1 MTINEL
7 EQGLRNLIATQP
19 MVTAGPVGEVVNC
32 VLSMIDAF
40 RNLSF
45 KIQSYPAQDVLK
57 FNMLNE
63 SQKLENNFSNWVC
76 QVMQERGI
84 NLMLYI
90 PRNQPQMAPMVNQ
103 YGMITN
109 QPIDQSM
116 MMGQMMYQ
124 AAPQQNMGMM
134 NQMAQPV
141 QMMPQGGYNQMQPT
155 MQMMGQQPVQPNG
168 RAPRRQAAT
177 FPGYGNQAAPTRLEP
192 NSNPMMRPQAA
203 SQTKIKTSPKVS
215 AAQPEMHRSS
225 DQNIQMAPATS
236 PAEEMMSGGS
246 IDVDATKSGGGKA
259 AGRDYLMELLKK

>member
-19 MVTAGPVGEVVNC
+19 MVTTGAVGEVVNC

-45 KIQSYPAQDVLK
+45 KVQSYPVQDVLK

-63 SQKLENNFSNWVC
+63 SQKFESNFSTWAC
-76 QVMQERGI
+76 QAMQERGI

-90 PRNQPQMAPMVNQ
+90 PRAQTQMAPMVNQ

-109 QPIDQSM
+109 QPVDQSM

-124 AAPQQNMGMM
+124 PAPQPMQMMG
-134 NQMAQPV
+134 QPV
-141 QMMPQGGYNQMQPT
+141 QMIPQTGMNPMQPT
-155 MQMMGQQPVQPNG
+155 MQMMGQPVQHG
-168 RAPRRQAAT
+168 QRRQT
-177 FPGYGNQAAPTRLEP
+177 QPSGFGNQTQPTRLEP
-192 NSNPMMRPQAA
+192 VQTGMVPRPQTA
-203 SQTKIKTSPKVS
+203 SQTKIKTAPKPPLARPVLKKNL
-215 AAQPEMHRSS
+215 
-225 DQNIQMAPATS
+225 DQNIQTAPAS
-236 PAEEMMSGGS
+236 PAEEMMNGS
-246 IDVDATKSGGGKA
+246 IDVDLPGAGNGKS